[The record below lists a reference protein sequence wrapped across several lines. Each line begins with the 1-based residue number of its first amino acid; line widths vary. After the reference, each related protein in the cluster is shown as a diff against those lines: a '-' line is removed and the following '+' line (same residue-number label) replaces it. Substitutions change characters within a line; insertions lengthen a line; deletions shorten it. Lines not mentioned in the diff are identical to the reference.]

1 MVGTNAQHP
10 VTRFHSAVSAFQSF
24 ARSERRGRDAWAI
37 RGNRMVGLIS
47 NIRIRPLRASIRS
60 RVETSSSGITF
71 YCTQADP
78 EAHLARVAKKR
89 VSRPD
94 NFVNVELAIDPVTN
108 RLRENT

>member
-1 MVGTNAQHP
+1 VVGTNAQHP
-10 VTRFHSAVSAFQSF
+10 VTRFHSAFLLLIFAPIRTARLRCLGDSRQSDGGAYF
-24 ARSERRGRDAWAI
+24 EHQ
-37 RGNRMVGLIS
+37 
-47 NIRIRPLRASIRS
+47 IRPLRASIRS

-94 NFVNVELAIDPVTN
+94 NFVNAELAIDPVTN